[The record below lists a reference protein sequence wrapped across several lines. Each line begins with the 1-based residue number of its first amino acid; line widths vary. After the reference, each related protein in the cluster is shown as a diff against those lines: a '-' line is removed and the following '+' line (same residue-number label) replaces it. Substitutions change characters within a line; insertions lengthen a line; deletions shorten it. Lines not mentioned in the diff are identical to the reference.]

1 MIRYDLKCSEGH
13 VFEAWFASS
22 AAFDEQAERGL
33 VACAICGTT
42 KVEKALMAPRVP
54 AKSNRKADASAPAP
68 ASQPDGQPM
77 MSAPVPPEMAEK
89 LAELRKTVEANSDY
103 VGKDFASEARKIHLG
118 ESEAR
123 SIYGEASGEE
133 AKSLMEDGVP
143 VAPLPFMP
151 KRNG

>member
-1 MIRYDLKCSEGH
+1 MKAMIRYDLKCADGH

-33 VACAICGTT
+33 IACAVCGSS
-42 KVEKALMAPRVP
+42 KVEKSLMAPRVP
-54 AKSNRKADASAPAP
+54 KKGNAKDEKAEE
-68 ASQPDGQPM
+68 PM
-77 MSAPVPPEMAEK
+77 MSAPVPKEIADK
-89 LAELRKTVEANSDY
+89 LAALRKEVEANSDY

-123 SIYGEASGEE
+123 SIWGEASKED
-133 AKSLMEDGVP
+133 AKSLAEDGVP

-151 KRNG
+151 KRDA

>member
-1 MIRYDLKCSEGH
+1 MIRYDLKCCEGH

-22 AAFDEQAERGL
+22 AAFDEQADRGL
-33 VACAICGTT
+33 VTCAICGTT

-54 AKSNRKADASAPAP
+54 AKSNRRAADAPGPAP
-68 ASQPDGQPM
+68 QSNGQPM

-89 LAELRKTVEANSDY
+89 LSELRKTVEANSDY

-118 ESEAR
+118 ETEAR